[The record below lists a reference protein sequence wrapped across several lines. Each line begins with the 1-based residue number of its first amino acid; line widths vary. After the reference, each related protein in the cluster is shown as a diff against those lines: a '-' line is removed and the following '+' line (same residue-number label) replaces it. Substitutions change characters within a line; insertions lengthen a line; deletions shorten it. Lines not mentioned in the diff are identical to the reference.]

1 MGTTSHGCKHNASMG
16 FDYPCI
22 ECDPTP
28 DDPRLHSI
36 GITWGPGGK
45 EHWHSGLSDRET
57 IKEMAANAKRY
68 GIEPER
74 TGVSYT

>member
-1 MGTTSHGCKHNASMG
+1 MG

-22 ECDPTP
+22 ACDPTP

-36 GITWGPGGK
+36 GVTWPAGGK
-45 EHWHSGLSDRET
+45 ANWHDGPTIREAQA
-57 IKEMAANAKRY
+57 EMFANAKRY

-74 TGVSYT
+74 VR